1 VTPVAA
7 APPSFAE
14 ALLFALGAEVFAF
27 PIGRVRQV
35 LRACWP
41 QPIPRPPLGCLGVIE
56 VSTEVVPILDLAVL
70 LALRRPLPA
79 AELPARLLDTHFLL
93 VDEEEGTLGFWSD
106 RVLEV
111 GDIRALEEAPSDP
124 RVAALGRSA
133 SWVVGLAA
141 AGDRRALVL
150 DPSAVVTASRRR
162 LLRRAVLR
170 KAG

>member
-1 VTPVAA
+1 VSRLSAA
-7 APPSFAE
+7 HTGAE
-14 ALLFALGAEVFAF
+14 ALLFSLGKEMFAF

-41 QPIPRPPLGCLGVIE
+41 QPVPRPPLGCLGVIE
-56 VSTEVVPILDLAVL
+56 VAGEVVPILDLAVL
-70 LALRRPLPA
+70 MALRRPLPPA
-79 AELPARLLDTHFLL
+79 QLPEQMLDTHFLL
-93 VDEEEGTLGFWSD
+93 CGAEDGEIGFWVD

-111 GDIRALEEAPSDP
+111 ADIRALEDQGPDQHLE
-124 RVAALGRSA
+124 ALGKSA

-162 LLRRAVLR
+162 LLKRAVIR
-170 KAG
+170 KAI